1 MPDKFRYDA
10 LFAANAPE
18 VPPGKTRH
26 ARYDFAVAYP
36 NPDTLPLDGLA
47 DAVRSVLSREGRD
60 LAYVKK
66 YGSKFLTG
74 DYTKMADSLGCHAKP
89 SPARSRC
96 FRGITKGALTSAAA
110 PLS

>member
-1 MPDKFRYDA
+1 MPDKFSYDA

-47 DAVRSVLSREGRD
+47 DAVRAVLSREGRD
-60 LAYVKK
+60 LAYVEK
-66 YGSKFLTG
+66 YGSKFLTAI
-74 DYTKMADSLGCHAKP
+74 TLRWPTASAATPKP